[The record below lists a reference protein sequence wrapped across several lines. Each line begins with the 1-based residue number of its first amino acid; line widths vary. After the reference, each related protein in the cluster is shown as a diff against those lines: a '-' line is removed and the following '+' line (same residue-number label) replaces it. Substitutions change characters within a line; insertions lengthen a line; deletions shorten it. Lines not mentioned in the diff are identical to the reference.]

1 MANDSDSIRPLPIP
15 ILSDQELNEM
25 FYGPGWTRPPGG
37 IGPPLGE
44 LGRPNQ
50 VQECDKPLT
59 GTDQFACAVLSVV
72 VLFGGWGVLYVLYR
86 IGSACLGRLGL

>member
-1 MANDSDSIRPLPIP
+1 MTNDSDSIRPLPIP
-15 ILSDQELNEM
+15 ILSDEELEDM
-25 FYGPGWTRPPGG
+25 FYGREVM
-37 IGPPLGE
+37 E
-44 LGRPNQ
+44 LARECGRVRAE

-59 GTDQFACAVLSVV
+59 STDQFACAVLSVV